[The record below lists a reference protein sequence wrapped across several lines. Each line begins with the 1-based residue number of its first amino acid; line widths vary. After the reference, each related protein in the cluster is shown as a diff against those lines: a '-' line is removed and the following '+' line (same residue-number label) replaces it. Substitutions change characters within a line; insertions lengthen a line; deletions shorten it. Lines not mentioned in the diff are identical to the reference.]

1 MILSFQ
7 RDALLNTEQDEA
19 AVVQAP
25 LLKQDLDVVV
35 VRDWGGCGHGG
46 VSSSG
51 GQASDSV
58 KNEGLEL
65 SGGQHTCSSGR
76 GGSLRWC
83 RSTPPVDITHQNQ
96 GGGSSL

>member
-51 GQASDSV
+51 GQA
-58 KNEGLEL
+58 
-65 SGGQHTCSSGR
+65 
-76 GGSLRWC
+76 
-83 RSTPPVDITHQNQ
+83 
-96 GGGSSL
+96 